1 MLEPG
6 AIERLISALVEDGRT
21 VIAPTLR
28 DGVITLDEIDSF
40 SDLPVGLTS
49 DVAAGHYE
57 VVADPDGRLFGGTV
71 GPNSTKRWRRP
82 SETVVWSARRDDGLP
97 GHHPERSETHL
108 AYVGLRGCDLA
119 ARVLFDRALGL
130 GGSDAFIVG
139 VECTRPASTC
149 FCVAM
154 GTGPGV
160 TEGADLVLTEIVEPQ
175 HAFVTRALTQRGASL
190 LARLGGRPPTGA
202 EEDMAWSQVAAAA
215 RSMSERMDADAA
227 AAALRFPTSEG
238 WVDVAARCLGCGNC
252 TMVCPTCFCTTTA
265 EATSLDG
272 TEATRVRLWDSCF
285 TPEFSELHGKPVRA
299 SVGSRYRQWIS
310 HKLSWW
316 WDQYGASGCVGCG
329 RCIVW
334 CPAGI
339 DIRVEAAAAVERVG
353 AHG

>member
-1 MLEPG
+1 
-6 AIERLISALVEDGRT
+6 
-21 VIAPTLR
+21 
-28 DGVITLDEIDSF
+28 
-40 SDLPVGLTS
+40 
-49 DVAAGHYE
+49 
-57 VVADPDGRLFGGTV
+57 
-71 GPNSTKRWRRP
+71 
-82 SETVVWSARRDDGLP
+82 
-97 GHHPERSETHL
+97 
-108 AYVGLRGCDLA
+108 
-119 ARVLFDRALGL
+119 
-130 GGSDAFIVG
+130 
-139 VECTRPASTC
+139 
-149 FCVAM
+149 
-154 GTGPGV
+154 
-160 TEGADLVLTEIVEPQ
+160 
-175 HAFVTRALTQRGASL
+175 
-190 LARLGGRPPTGA
+190 
-202 EEDMAWSQVAAAA
+202 MAWSQVAAAA